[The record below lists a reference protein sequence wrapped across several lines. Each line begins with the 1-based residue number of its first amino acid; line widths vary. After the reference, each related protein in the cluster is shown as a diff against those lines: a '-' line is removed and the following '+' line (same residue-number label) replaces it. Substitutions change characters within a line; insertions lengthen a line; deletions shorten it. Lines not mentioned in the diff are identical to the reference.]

1 MKTPRLTRSPEFVE
15 NSWLRPQRRMF
26 FVLAS
31 LGSGAALGALWMQAP
46 QFDSLDRVA
55 LPALVLLLLGLQFA
69 LLRRWLTVHTA
80 VGVTYAASSLYFLL
94 ALEHQFWF
102 FADRT
107 QMLSESTYWFPVLY
121 AAAFLLYSP
130 RRAAWLAGGTYLLAL
145 LLCLYH
151 LTLGPARG
159 DTQLLGATLQ
169 FLLVGAV
176 MIVLEATFC
185 LQRVHL
191 LAAREAAY
199 HDALTGLA
207 NRRAAEEQLSAL
219 ARSGQSFTLVLF
231 DLDHFKAVNDLH
243 GHATGDLVLRG
254 VARAAQHVLPRG
266 GVAARWGGEEFLLIL
281 PPLPS
286 AQVRVLLDLLRAQLR
301 SQRHGAV
308 TGVTACFG
316 VATAYPGEHPDDV
329 LARADVAMY
338 AVKRQGRNDVHLAEV
353 RRTQHGIPVE
363 PVGMRG

>member
-1 MKTPRLTRSPEFVE
+1 
-15 NSWLRPQRRMF
+15 MF

-94 ALEHQFWF
+94 AL
-102 FADRT
+102 
-107 QMLSESTYWFPVLY
+107 
-121 AAAFLLYSP
+121 
-130 RRAAWLAGGTYLLAL
+130 

-151 LTLGPARG
+151 LTLDPARG
-159 DTQLLGATLQ
+159 DTQLLGAVLQ

-207 NRRAAEEQLSAL
+207 NRRAAEEHLSAL

-254 VARAAQHVLPRG
+254 VARAAQNVLPRG

-338 AVKRQGRNDVHLAEV
+338 AVKRQGRNDVHLADV